1 MGKARR
7 KGRILSEVSG
17 QRDQSDIRA
26 LGNQV
31 DIVIVLTHWGTQ
43 YTHRPEPSQR
53 VAAQAFADAGA
64 DLVIGGHP
72 HGELYPL
79 DKHPNKQGHLK
90 IAAQILE
97 QLQRTEQGRHCLAGE
112 P

>member
-1 MGKARR
+1 MNAK
-7 KGRILSEVSG
+7 KV
-17 QRDQSDIRA
+17 
-26 LGNQV
+26 
-31 DIVIVLTHWGTQ
+31 
-43 YTHRPEPSQR
+43 
-53 VAAQAFADAGA
+53 F
-64 DLVIGGHP
+64 VIGP
-72 HGELYPL
+72 PRFISALIRETLPANIFPLQADVKDGELYPL